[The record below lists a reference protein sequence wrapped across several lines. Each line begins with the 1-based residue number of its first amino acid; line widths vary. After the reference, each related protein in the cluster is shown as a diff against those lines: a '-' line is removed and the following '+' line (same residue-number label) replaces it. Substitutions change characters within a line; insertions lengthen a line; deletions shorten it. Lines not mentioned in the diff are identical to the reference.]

1 MTARKH
7 PLSGS
12 HSFSRLF
19 RRVNPSHILLTGKQ
33 THAIAALFL
42 RVDPRKNP
50 SAVSRI
56 YVPQVPPRRLHQ
68 RVYFRGFRRPPV
80 RHPVPREKP

>member
-19 RRVNPSHILLTGKQ
+19 RRVIPSHILLPGKQ
-33 THAIAALFL
+33 ALAIAALIL
-42 RVDPRKNP
+42 RVNPRKDP
-50 SAVSRI
+50 SAVPGI
-56 YVPQVPPRRLHQ
+56 NVPQVPPRCLHKC
-68 RVYFRGFRRPPV
+68 VHFRGFRRLPV